1 MSAPRTSPAP
11 VPASDSPVRDHA
23 RGCELDVL
31 VAPRAARSQLVGLH
45 DGRLKIQL
53 AAPPVDGAANTA
65 LCELLSDRLEVP
77 ASALE
82 IARGATGRRKT
93 VRVAGVSAAVARSRL
108 GLAGLAV
115 LCGLVACTVELPFP
129 VKVVLPDDSTDL
141 NRADNL
147 AVELGPDAYFVS
159 YPVRGTQFE
168 LELEFEPDAVE
179 RTLALYLADETEL
192 LAYGRSVP
200 FVLLSPPSD
209 LAVLMARPGVLSVY
223 PGEVAE
229 PDPDLLAAYAPGR
242 GLMLLSGA
250 GDIALLNETNFDIE
264 LGARLSDAPK
274 PGDGAFVADLRGRLW
289 RAGGDAGIG
298 AAMYDPAADQWS
310 VATVR
315 GDDLG
320 ARPGAAWAVGA
331 ARDRLYIAGGGTY
344 TDLVALSL
352 EPDDDGV
359 IELAPVAALDGPRSG
374 ARLVGLARGGDE
386 TLFLVGGE
394 ADAPA
399 VYFPDG
405 GHAFGPVGDWTNIQC
420 IALDVAKSEKDSVRV
435 LCLGGLRGGQPTGD
449 ALLLTCP
456 PAVENT
462 VVEERLG
469 FLGEPLADPR
479 LFADDLAVYAQGAA
493 QWWRVD
499 RESLVPELG
508 ETVATRVHG
517 GHSITLGTG
526 VTFLVGG
533 RDLDD
538 RAVDRWW
545 IFAPSLA
552 PM

>member
-1 MSAPRTSPAP
+1 MTSDLPP
-11 VPASDSPVRDHA
+11 GSDSPVRDHA

-31 VAPRAARSQLVGLH
+31 VAPRAARSRLVGLH
-45 DGRLKIQL
+45 DGRLKVQL

-65 LCELLSDRLEVP
+65 LCELLSDHLQVP
-77 ASALE
+77 QGALE

-108 GLAGLAV
+108 GLAGLLLA
-115 LCGLVACTVELPFP
+115 GLAACTLEVPFA
-129 VKVVLPDDSTDL
+129 VRVVLPDDATDL
-141 NRADNL
+141 NGADNL
-147 AVELGPDAYFVS
+147 AVELGPDAWFAS
-159 YPVRGTQFE
+159 YPVRGTEFE
-168 LELEFEPDAVE
+168 VELEFEPDAVE
-179 RTLALYLADETEL
+179 RSLALYLADGSEL

-200 FVLLSPPSD
+200 FVLLSPPGD

-229 PDPDLLAAYAPGR
+229 PDPDVLAAYAPGR
-242 GLMLLSGA
+242 GLVLLSSA
-250 GDIALLNETNFDIE
+250 GDIALLNETSFDID
-264 LGARLSDAPK
+264 LGARLSGPPE
-274 PGDGAFVADLRGRLW
+274 PGDGAFVADRRGRLW
-289 RAGGDAGIG
+289 RAGGDEGIG
-298 AAMYDPAADQWS
+298 AAMYDPAADRWS
-310 VATVR
+310 VATVM

-320 ARPGAAWAVGA
+320 ARPGAAWSVGA
-331 ARDRLYIAGGGTY
+331 ARDRLYIAGGGTH

-359 IELAPVAALDGPRSG
+359 IELAPVAALDGPRTG
-374 ARLVGLARGGDE
+374 ARLVNFMRGSDE
-386 TLFLVGGE
+386 TLMLVGGE

-405 GHAFGPVGDWTNIQC
+405 AHAFGPVGAWTNIQC
-420 IALDVAKSEKDSVRV
+420 IALDVAEDAEDSVRV
-435 LCLGGLRGGQPTGD
+435 LCLGGQRGGQPTGD

-456 PAVENT
+456 PALANT
-462 VVEERLG
+462 VVEERPG
-469 FLGEPLADPR
+469 FLAEPLADPR

-493 QWWRVD
+493 HWWRLD
-499 RESLVPELG
+499 RKTLVPELG

>member
-1 MSAPRTSPAP
+1 MSAPQGP
-11 VPASDSPVRDHA
+11 VPSPGPVRDHA
-23 RGCELDVL
+23 RGCELDVV
-31 VAPRAARSQLVGLH
+31 VAPRAARSQVVGLH

-53 AAPPVDGAANTA
+53 AAPPVDGAANEA
-65 LCELLSDRLEVP
+65 LRALLADRLEIS

-93 VRVAGVSAAVARSRL
+93 VRVAGVSAAVARGRL
-108 GLAGLAV
+108 GLAALALGL
-115 LCGLVACTVELPFP
+115 GLSACTVEVPFP
-129 VKVVLPDDSTDL
+129 IRVVLPDDSTDL

-147 AVELGPDAYFVS
+147 ALELGPDAYFVS
-159 YPVRGTQFE
+159 YPVRGTDFE
-168 LELEFEPDAVE
+168 VELEFEPDAVE
-179 RTLALYLADETEL
+179 RTLAIYLADGTEL
-192 LAYGRSVP
+192 LAWGRSVP
-200 FVLLSPPSD
+200 FVMLSPPGD

-229 PDPDLLAAYAPGR
+229 PDPDLLAVHAPGR
-242 GLMLLSGA
+242 GLMLMSGA
-250 GDIALLNETNFDIE
+250 GDIALLNETSFDIE
-264 LGARLSDAPK
+264 LGARLSSPPG
-274 PGDGAFVADLRGRLW
+274 PGDGAFVADARGRVW
-289 RAGGDAGIG
+289 RVGVDDGVG
-298 AAMYDPAADQWS
+298 AAMYDPGTDVWA
-310 VATVR
+310 VATVT
-315 GDDLG
+315 GDDTG
-320 ARPGAAWAVGA
+320 ARPGAAAVVGA
-331 ARDRLYIAGGGTY
+331 AHDRLYLAGGGAH

-352 EPDDDGV
+352 DPDDKGV
-359 IELAPVAALDGPRSG
+359 IALAPVAALDGPRTG
-374 ARLVGLARGGDE
+374 ARLLGLARGDDE
-386 TLFLVGGE
+386 VLLLVGGAE

-405 GHAFGPVGDWTNIQC
+405 GHATGPVGDWTNIQC
-420 IALDVAKSEKDSVRV
+420 IRLDEDDADEAATIDL

-449 ALLLTCP
+449 ALVLHVP
-456 PAVENT
+456 PAVEAT
-462 VVEERLG
+462 EVEERPA
-469 FLGEPLADPR
+469 FLSAPLADPR

-493 QWWRVD
+493 HWWRLD
-499 RESLVPELG
+499 RKTLVPELG